1 MIPLTLAQSY
11 LIKARARLKA
21 LGVLLDEEAYSD
33 VVREAQEVVELALK
47 AILRQLGIDPP
58 KQHDVGG
65 LLLEFRD
72 LLPDAVREQAQTL
85 AATSKWLRKEREL
98 AFYGDVDFV
107 PTAEYTRD
115 DAERAIRESH
125 AVVLAAGEVIPL
137 PAPPRPPD
145 DDSGPAE
152 EAAREGEA

>member
-1 MIPLTLAQSY
+1 MTPLTLAQSY
-11 LIKARARLKA
+11 LIKARARLKI

-72 LLPDAVREQAQTL
+72 LLPDGVRAQAETL
-85 AATSKWLRKEREL
+85 AGTSKWLRKEREL

-115 DAERAIRESH
+115 DAERAIRESR

-137 PAPPRPPD
+137 PAPPRPAHE
-145 DDSGPAE
+145 DSDPAE